1 MFKFAFIAL
10 LQKDDSEFYFDR
22 GLGDGLAL
30 YSCLGARLNLETYL
44 PFIPFG
50 ETSQRR
56 ASITEDDLHFA
67 SLRATEVA
75 IRK

>member
-10 LQKDDSEFYFDR
+10 LQKDDSEFYFDH

-30 YSCLGARLNLETYL
+30 YNCLGARLNLETYL
-44 PFIPFG
+44 PLIPFG
-50 ETSQRR
+50 ETSQGR
-56 ASITEDDLHFA
+56 ASVAENDLHFA
-67 SLRATEVA
+67 SLRTAEVA